1 MKYISFIIPCYNSS
15 EYMSKCIDSIIAL
28 GDNVEVLIVDDG
40 SNKDNTLDIA
50 KKYENKYPNICK
62 AIHKENGGHGDALNV
77 GIENATGLY
86 LKVVDSDDWIDTDAG
101 KKLLDTIIRYEN
113 NNQKIDLYVTNF
125 IYDKVGAIHKK
136 TMSYNS
142 FLRENEILTWDNIR
156 KFRPGTYLLMHS
168 LCYRTEIVKKSNL
181 NLPKKTF
188 YVDNIY
194 AYKPFLYVNNLY
206 YLNINLYHYY
216 IGREDQSVN
225 EKIMISRLEQQYR
238 VTNIM
243 LYDVDLNKIQNKN
256 LYNYMINYM
265 SIIMTITSVFS
276 ILSKDEKWLLEK
288 EKLWTE
294 LKNKNIKL
302 YNDLHCSFLG
312 ISVNLPGSV
321 GRSIAVVG
329 YKISRALY
337 GFN

>member
-1 MKYISFIIPCYNSS
+1 MKYISFIIPCFNSS
-15 EYMSKCIDSIIAL
+15 EYMSKCIDSIVAL

-50 KKYENKYPNICK
+50 KEYEKKYPNICK

-77 GIENATGLY
+77 GIEHATGLY
-86 LKVVDSDDWIDTDAG
+86 LKVVDSDDWIDTKAG
-101 KKLLDTIIRYEN
+101 QELLDTIIKLEN
-113 NNQKIDLYVTNF
+113 NNQKVDLYVTNF
-125 IYDKVGAIHKK
+125 IYDKVGVKHKK
-136 TMSYNS
+136 VMSYNS
-142 FLRENEILTWDNIR
+142 FLRKNEILTWDDVK
-156 KFRPGTYLLMHS
+156 KFKAGTYLLMHS

-206 YLNINLYHYY
+206 YLDINLYHYY

-243 LYDVDLNKIQNKN
+243 LYDVDLSKVNNKS

-276 ILSKDEKWLLEK
+276 ILSKDKKWIIEK
-288 EKLWTE
+288 EKLWSE
-294 LKNKNIKL
+294 LKHKNKKL
-302 YNDLHCSFLG
+302 YNDLHNTFLG
-312 ISVNLPGSV
+312 IVVNLPTPA
-321 GRSIAVVG
+321 GRAITVLG
-329 YKISRALY
+329 YKISQSLY